1 MGVDNVVH
9 HWLFMTVEDGMVILY
24 DLGHAVGRTM
34 RVFYADDGIIGS
46 QETEWF
52 QGSPNVLIS
61 LFC

>member
-34 RVFYADDGIIGS
+34 RVFYVDDGIIGS
-46 QETEWF
+46 QE
-52 QGSPNVLIS
+52 P
-61 LFC
+61 